1 MTTIHLTT
9 SLTSL
14 TVRPLILSLA
24 SAAALLCVTDNALAR
39 GRNTLI
45 TGASGQTA
53 SRSVARSEG
62 NVSSSTTGPNGKT
75 TSRVVNRSAT
85 GATSTMTGFNGN
97 TATRTTTRT
106 DTGSQTTVTGPNG
119 QTGSVTVTRP

>member
-1 MTTIHLTT
+1 MKTSHLMTASKSWTT
-9 SLTSL
+9 RS
-14 TVRPLILSLA
+14 LILSLA
-24 SAAALLCVTDNALAR
+24 SAAALVCVTNDALAR
-39 GRNTLI
+39 GRNTVI
-45 TGASGQTA
+45 TGANGQSA

>member
-14 TVRPLILSLA
+14 TVRPLILLLA
-24 SAAALLCVTDNALAR
+24 SAAALVCVTDDALAR

-45 TGASGQTA
+45 TGANGQTA

-62 NVSSSTTGPNGKT
+62 NVSASTTGANGKT
-75 TSRVVNRSAT
+75 ASRVLSRSASGT
-85 GATSTMTGFNGN
+85 TSTMTGFNGN

-106 DTGSQTTVTGPNG
+106 NTGSQTTVTGPNG